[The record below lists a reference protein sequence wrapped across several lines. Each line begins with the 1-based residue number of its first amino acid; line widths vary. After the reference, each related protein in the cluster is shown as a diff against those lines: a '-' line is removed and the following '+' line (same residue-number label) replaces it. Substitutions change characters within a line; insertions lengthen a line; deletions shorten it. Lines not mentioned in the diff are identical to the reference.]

1 MATAMNI
8 RSEIKAIS
16 KMISAANSLV
26 AVRQEVAKVMR
37 DGFIVTD
44 GRHHVAGKGFE
55 VVVSCGT
62 EHESVARRIRAAMPQ
77 MEIEH
82 IATGVLGLRTARRVK
97 KLE

>member
-1 MATAMNI
+1 MATEMNI

-16 KMISAANSLV
+16 KMILAANSLV
-26 AVRQEVAKVMR
+26 VVRQEVAKVMR

-44 GRHHVAGKGFE
+44 GKHHVAGKGFD

-62 EHESVARRIRAAMPQ
+62 EHESVARRLRAAMPNV
-77 MEIEH
+77 EVEN